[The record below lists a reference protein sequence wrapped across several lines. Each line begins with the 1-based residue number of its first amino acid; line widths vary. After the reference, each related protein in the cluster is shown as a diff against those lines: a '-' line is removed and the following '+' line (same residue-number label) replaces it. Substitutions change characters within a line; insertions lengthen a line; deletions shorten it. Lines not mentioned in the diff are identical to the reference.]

1 MKELKAGMTV
11 LATIPELKIQLCR
24 ATIRGVF
31 NLPGKQIAF
40 EIPEP
45 VSNHDCDG
53 LCKPRQGYWGLLANI
68 VPARDE
74 AEAKKMME
82 EAAKQE
88 AASKPKQMV
97 MKIDG
102 DKITMHEAATA

>member
-31 NLPGKQIAF
+31 NVPGKQIAF
-40 EIPEP
+40 EIPDP
-45 VSNHDCDG
+45 ISIHDCDG
-53 LCKPRQGYWGLLANI
+53 LCKPKQGYWGLLSNI

-74 AEAKKMME
+74 AEARKMME
-82 EAAKQE
+82 EAAKVE
-88 AASKPKQMV
+88 AASKPKQMI
-97 MKIDG
+97 MKLDG
-102 DKITMHEAATA
+102 DKVSWVEAA